1 MVLRYDEP
9 LTTLPGAKI
18 PFTQIMRYAGA
29 VSCPTGSTVA
39 NCWRFTSGIDVDK
52 AGLRRAMVQM
62 LKQMGVD
69 DESMID
75 QIPIPITTISM
86 ALVYDAATSRLVE
99 QTVETRVEAPGA
111 PAMNVPPTSVRTDVV
126 TRYTWKWQRSARAP
140 CGLGARGP
148 SALTT

>member
-1 MVLRYDEP
+1 
-9 LTTLPGAKI
+9 
-18 PFTQIMRYAGA
+18 
-29 VSCPTGSTVA
+29 VA

-126 TRYTWKWQRSARAP
+126 TRYTWK
-140 CGLGARGP
+140 
-148 SALTT
+148 